1 MRTTVERLSKSS
13 ASSRRRIVPI
23 NQRDFESIRDA
34 TSIGS
39 RTARVRHQLLVQAR
53 LQLLVQ
59 ARLQVLVLVRL
70 QLLAQARLQLQVQAR
85 VQPVGNHYY

>member
-39 RTARVRHQLLVQAR
+39 RTARSNKSSIHTRNGISLPNINDRSNIFDQKSQANKKR
-53 LQLLVQ
+53 K
-59 ARLQVLVLVRL
+59 
-70 QLLAQARLQLQVQAR
+70 
-85 VQPVGNHYY
+85 